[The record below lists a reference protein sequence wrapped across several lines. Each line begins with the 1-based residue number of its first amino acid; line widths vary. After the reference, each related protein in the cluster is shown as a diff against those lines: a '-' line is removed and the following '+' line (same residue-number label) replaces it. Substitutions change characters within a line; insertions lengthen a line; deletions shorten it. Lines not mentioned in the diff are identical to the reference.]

1 MGTDV
6 RKRSLRELV
15 AAVATVG
22 GLAVYLVTST
32 TGYLAGRS
40 LDPLVIVLTVVGLA
54 AVVLDLAAGHR
65 LAAVARDVL
74 VVGAVAALS
83 AGMALFLLAR
93 VPLAADVY
101 FIPVNYPAAE
111 ATTLHLSFVGLGLYL
126 VAVLALVVEAFAARR
141 VRPVPGGRPAVA
153 AA

>member
-1 MGTDV
+1 MRT
-6 RKRSLRELV
+6 RSVPELV
-15 AAVATVG
+15 AAVAGVG
-22 GLAVYLVTST
+22 GVAVYLVTST

-40 LDPLVIVLTVVGLA
+40 LDPLVIVLTVAGLA
-54 AVVLDLAAGHR
+54 AVVLDLTAGHR
-65 LAAVARDVL
+65 FTAVVRDLLL
-74 VVGAVAALS
+74 VGSVAALS

-126 VAVLALVVEAFAARR
+126 VAVLALVVESFAAKR
-141 VRPVPGGRPAVA
+141 VRPAAGRTPVVA
-153 AA
+153 TA